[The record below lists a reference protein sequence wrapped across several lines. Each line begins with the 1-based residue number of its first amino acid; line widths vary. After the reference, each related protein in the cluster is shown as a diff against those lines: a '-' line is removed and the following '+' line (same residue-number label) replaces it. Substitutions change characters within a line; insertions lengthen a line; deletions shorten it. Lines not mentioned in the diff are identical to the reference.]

1 MPKRGMKPKKAC
13 MAHIQALGASLLMAG
28 MMAPASAMDQTLAV
42 RDHGHLALYGGEF
55 AKVMSASGDWLA
67 VGIPGTVYD
76 LATNYR
82 GGRVMLWKREAGTWK
97 LKQVLVSPEFVG
109 DATAYEF
116 GKMLAMD
123 NGRLLVAAPQFGWVH
138 AFRLDGEQWTGDGL
152 LRSAGSHP
160 PGPSYGSA
168 LMLSGDLA
176 IIGDPGAKM
185 VNGGAKAGRVEIF
198 QRRSSGWVN
207 VARLTDPDLQTLGF
221 GSSLA
226 LHGTTLYTGVP
237 DSGSGGEGKVA
248 VFRQSG
254 SDWNWTRD
262 MHAPP
267 GGGSIG
273 FGKLLQVSEGRLF
286 VADAASS
293 SRVFEYAADTDE
305 GPLAQISVAAGS
317 VFCVNRDRLAVFSGG
332 ATSVSASTGV
342 SLFRRVQNQGWTPEA
357 SVPLAPLGL
366 GMLRSVSWSG
376 DELLI
381 GGHTSGPP
389 HAATNVVQVMRQ
401 QAGIWTLEESLSPLP
416 YLRLREADYGRSVS
430 ASESWLAVGGPFKG
444 YHDLAGMVFMHR
456 KSPDGKFGM
465 HSLLPAPVIPGLDLR
480 SFGRKVVSS
489 GERVA
494 VGNQK
499 DGVVVY
505 AHDSSSDTWR
515 QEAALMPSA
524 GWNRDGF
531 GHAMAMQGDLLVI
544 GAFYDRKVCV
554 YRHGDDGWQQE
565 ALLAPPSSSTSGN
578 FGEALSLDGE
588 RLLVGA
594 PDGGSGTAYVF
605 ERQSGQWNLAAKL
618 EAPKTIVR
626 PGVPAASDFGGT
638 VALSGSHAMVG
649 REGGLVASERVEGGW
664 KPGRSIQLP
673 DGLSSVYR
681 PNLGLSGRTAI
692 VSTVHFAAA
701 FGFLKNEWALIP
713 QALTPGPGLM
723 YSQALFQN
731 QIFLGVDGRTVRIL
745 DLTRPPLFSPKGDVT
760 LLNVDSRWGTLD
772 AGEHLP
778 NADVKRLVAI
788 TATHQGTVPVSYT
801 ITTSGHVGDFV
812 LTKQRLVLEPNNQDV
827 VEMRFKPQGA
837 GERRLV
843 VTFTPE
849 VPGLPAASYE
859 IIAHVVTQPSFLQFT
874 ETPTPGIYGP
884 DEFPG
889 LHARVAGTRPWAFR
903 WLKNGR
909 VIPGETSASLWP
921 KEGGTYQVEVS
932 NPHGKLLSGSVPLG
946 FYRIV
951 TPEVVAL
958 KGRSS
963 KCVLSISG
971 PGMQVRWTREQG
983 PVEEGREFSGTRTPV
998 LTVKHSRQSEGFYA
1012 ELTMSGLEEGWNVQA
1027 PLSLHAVSPPEIVSD
1042 LDYESKWL
1050 LGEEGS
1056 RYFGL
1061 QYEGPSLS
1069 PAVFSFRGLPP
1080 GLKADETGN
1089 IYGIPTTAGV
1099 HTFQITA
1106 TVDGLTTSKSY
1117 RLVVTRMGVTP
1128 GIYWGWLQPSDDLPE
1143 AGAVVLDLQP
1153 SGSYSGTIQLGMSRT
1168 SVAGVLQAAFD
1179 EKPVTKAF
1187 PVTLLGRPQVF
1198 WIEVLTDKRLGIQ
1211 VRDVETTD
1219 DMSVLMS
1226 EPALIKAHG
1235 SQDVVG
1241 SMGSYNFGLLCRD
1254 FGGFNELVGNG
1265 FGTLRVSADRRVTYA
1280 GQLPDGSA
1288 VTGTTWLSGATTDS
1302 DDAER
1307 VYFYQ
1312 GDAKTRALLRGAV
1325 KIKSD
1330 EPEVSRRLE
1339 WQRPPSR
1346 GRVYAD
1352 GVQPRELTFVASR
1365 YSVPANAALLPGTAQ
1380 QIEFSA
1386 LNTFLSPVPFTLT
1399 RQHRAVFGPGA
1410 ANPLQTRLSFYAPT
1424 GFFTGQFT
1432 LRDED
1437 PANSARILTRTVQ
1450 YRGMLLPELGVG
1462 AGYFLLPS
1470 LPDPSAEPPTT
1481 LNSSPIVSGSVWI
1494 EPMAP

>member
-1 MPKRGMKPKKAC
+1 MKLKKAW
-13 MAHIQALGASLLMAG
+13 MVHIQALGASLLMAG
-28 MMAPASAMDQTLAV
+28 MMAPASAMDQTLAI

-55 AKVMSASGDWLA
+55 AKVMAASGDWLA

-123 NGRLLVAAPQFGWVH
+123 NGRLLVVAPQFGWVH
-138 AFRLDGEQWTGDGL
+138 AFRLDGEQWTGDGS

-176 IIGDPGAKM
+176 IVGDPGAKM
-185 VNGGAKAGRVEIF
+185 VNGGAKAGSVEIF

-226 LHGTTLYTGVP
+226 LHGTTLYAGVP

-267 GGGSIG
+267 GGGSAG

-317 VFCVNRDRLAVFSGG
+317 VFCVNRDRLAVLSGG
-332 ATSVSASTGV
+332 ATTVSESTGV
-342 SLFRRVQNQGWTPEA
+342 SLFRRGQNQVWTPEA
-357 SVPLAPLGL
+357 SVALALNGL
-366 GMLRSVSWSG
+366 GMLRSVSWAG

-381 GGHTSGPP
+381 GGHTSGPTY
-389 HAATNVVQVMRQ
+389 AATNVVQVMRLR
-401 QAGIWTLEESLSPLP
+401 AGIWTLEESLSPLP
-416 YLRLREADYGRSVS
+416 YLRLRDADYGRSVS
-430 ASESWLAVGGPFKG
+430 ASESWLAVGVPFKG
-444 YHDLAGMVFMHR
+444 FHDLAGMVFMHR
-456 KSPDGKFGM
+456 KGQDGKFGM
-465 HSLLPAPVIPGLDLR
+465 HSLLPAPVIPWLDPR
-480 SFGRKVVSS
+480 SFGRKVVVS

-515 QEAALMPSA
+515 QETALMPSA

-554 YRHGDDGWQQE
+554 YRHADDGWHQE

-605 ERQSGQWNLAAKL
+605 ERQSGQWKLAATL
-618 EAPKTIVR
+618 QAPKISVR
-626 PGVPAASDFGGT
+626 PGIPAASDFGGT
-638 VALSGSHAMVG
+638 VALSGPHAMVG
-649 REGGLVASERVEGGW
+649 REGGLVAFERVEGGW
-664 KPGRSIQLP
+664 KPGRNIQFQ
-673 DGLSSVYR
+673 DGLSSGYR
-681 PNLGLSGRTAI
+681 PNLGLSDRTAI
-692 VSTVHFAAA
+692 VSRAHFAAA
-701 FGFLKNEWALIP
+701 FGFLKNEWVLIP
-713 QALTPGPGLM
+713 QALNPGPGFM
-723 YSQALFQN
+723 CSQALFQN
-731 QIFLGVDGRTVRIL
+731 QIFLGVDGRTVRVL

-760 LLNVDSRWGTLD
+760 HLNVDSRWGTLD

-778 NADVKRLVAI
+778 NADVKHLVAI
-788 TATHQGTVPVSYT
+788 TATHQGTVPVNYT
-801 ITTSGHVGDFV
+801 ITTTGHVGDFV
-812 LTKQRLVLEPNNQDV
+812 LTKQRLMLEPNNQDV
-827 VEMRFKPQGA
+827 VEMRFKPQGT

-849 VPGLPAASYE
+849 VAGLPAASYE
-859 IIAHVVTQPSFLQFT
+859 VIAHVVTQPSSLQFI
-874 ETPTPGIYGP
+874 ETPSPGIYGP

-889 LHARVAGTRPWAFR
+889 LHAKVSGTRPWAFR

-909 VIPGETSASLWP
+909 VIPGETSSRLWP

-932 NPHGKLLSGSVPLG
+932 NPHGKLLSDVVPLG

-951 TPEVVAL
+951 TPEVVTL

-963 KCVLSISG
+963 KCVVSISG
-971 PGMQVRWTREQG
+971 PGMMVRWTREQG
-983 PVEEGREFSGTRTPV
+983 PVEEGQEFSGTRTPV
-998 LTVKHSRQSEGFYA
+998 LTVKNSRQDEGFYA

-1027 PLSLHAVSPPEIVSD
+1027 PVSLYAVSPPEIVSD
-1042 LDYESKWL
+1042 LDYEPKWL

-1069 PAVFSFRGLPP
+1069 PAVFRFRGLPA

-1099 HTFQITA
+1099 HSFQVTA
-1106 TVDGLTTSKSY
+1106 TVDGFTTSKGY

-1128 GIYWGWLQPSDDLPE
+1128 GIYWGWLQPSEDLPE
-1143 AGAVVLDLQP
+1143 AGALVLDLQP
-1153 SGSYSGTIQLGMSRT
+1153 SGSYSGTIQLGRSRT
-1168 SVAGVLQAAFD
+1168 PVAGVVQAAFG

-1187 PVTLLGRPQVF
+1187 PVTLQGRPQVF
-1198 WIEVLTDKRLGIQ
+1198 WIEALTDKRLCLQ
-1211 VRDVETTD
+1211 VRDVANPNEL
-1219 DMSVLMS
+1219 SVLMS
-1226 EPALIKAHG
+1226 EPALIKAHAGQDADG
-1235 SQDVVG
+1235 SL
-1241 SMGSYNFGLLCRD
+1241 GSYNFGLLNRNLS
-1254 FGGFNELVGNG
+1254 GFTELHGSG
-1265 FGTLRVSADRRVTYA
+1265 FGTLRISADRRVTYTS
-1280 GQLPDGSA
+1280 QLPDGSA
-1288 VTGTTWLSGATTDS
+1288 VTGSTWLSEARTDPE
-1302 DDAER
+1302 DAER

-1312 GDAKTRALLRGAV
+1312 GDAKTRALLRGAARM
-1325 KIKSD
+1325 KSD
-1330 EPEVSRRLE
+1330 EPDVCRVLE
-1339 WQRPPSR
+1339 WQRPPSK

-1352 GVQPRELTFVASR
+1352 GIPPRELVFAASR
-1365 YSVPANAALLPGTAQ
+1365 YSVPKNATLLPGAEQ
-1380 QIEFSA
+1380 QVEFSA
-1386 LNTFLSPVPFTLT
+1386 LSTFVNPVPFTLT
-1399 RQHRAVFGPGA
+1399 RQHQATFGAGA
-1410 ANPLQTRLSFYAPT
+1410 ANPLQTRLNIYAPT

-1437 PANSARILTRTVQ
+1437 PANPSRILTRTVQ
-1450 YRGMLLPELGVG
+1450 YRGMLLPEQGAGV
-1462 AGYFLLPS
+1462 GYFLLPS
-1470 LPDPSAEPPTT
+1470 LPDPSADPPTT
-1481 LNSSPIVSGSVWI
+1481 VQTSPIVSGSVWVGSV
-1494 EPMAP
+1494 EE